1 MNRRKNL
8 ALRYCF
14 VAWASLLRW
23 VALLAIVGVLLALVV
38 TQNNVFL
45 WVAAG
50 LVVVMLVSAL
60 IYFIE
65 QQAVR
70 CLMCGASLLNKLGC
84 IPHGNAK
91 KLGGSHTLRATVK
104 LATLPHLMDCPFC
117 DGHFRLGAKEGE
129 RSARQGGSTS
139 TRATRHSGKS
149 AGVLPEAS
157 SSSRDRR

>member
-1 MNRRKNL
+1 
-8 ALRYCF
+8 

-23 VALLAIVGVLLALVV
+23 VALLAIGGALLALVV

-50 LVVVMLVSAL
+50 LVVVMLLSAL

-84 IPHGNAK
+84 VPHGNAK
-91 KLGGSHTLRATVK
+91 KIGGSYTLRATVK

-117 DGHFRLGAKEGE
+117 
-129 RSARQGGSTS
+129 
-139 TRATRHSGKS
+139 
-149 AGVLPEAS
+149 
-157 SSSRDRR
+157 

>member
-1 MNRRKNL
+1 MRS
-8 ALRYCF
+8 ALCEK
-14 VAWASLLRW
+14 
-23 VALLAIVGVLLALVV
+23 I
-38 TQNNVFL
+38 VFL

-84 IPHGNAK
+84 VPHGNAK

-117 DGHFRLGAKEGE
+117 DGHFRLATKKGEG
-129 RSARQGGSTS
+129 SFRQRGGESTQEGS
-139 TRATRHSGKS
+139 RACKRTD
-149 AGVLPEAS
+149 VLPEAS
-157 SSSRDRR
+157 SSRRERR